1 MKIHSMYKHVYK
13 VHKVFVGNSVYE
25 VKSGG
30 EGKRVE

>member
-1 MKIHSMYKHVYK
+1 MQKYLYK
-13 VHKVFVGNSVYE
+13 VRKVFVGNSVYE

>member
-1 MKIHSMYKHVYK
+1 MQKYLYK
-13 VHKVFVGNSVYE
+13 VREVFVGNSVYE